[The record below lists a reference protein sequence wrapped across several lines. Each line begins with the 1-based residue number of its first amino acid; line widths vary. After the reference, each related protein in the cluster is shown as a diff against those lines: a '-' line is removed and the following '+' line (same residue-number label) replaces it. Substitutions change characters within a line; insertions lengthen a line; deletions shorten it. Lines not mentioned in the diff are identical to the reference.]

1 MSKVDLALNNLQRL
15 ICYKTNKSNP
25 IYLIYMHKKD
35 LSLNDRQ
42 WLICHQTKPKQM
54 KRNQNLPYM
63 TQSHF
68 IEGSHARIK
77 LLYSC
82 DTMSW
87 IYAHICIHT
96 CVCAPIPVC
105 VCVYV
110 YMYMCVCAHAH
121 THLHA
126 CTRTRTYTHIYMW
139 RDELDSAWVSN
150 FKC

>member
-1 MSKVDLALNNLQRL
+1 MYQELQYNFLKKCINSLLLIIEFKLFIRL
-15 ICYKTNKSNP
+15 E
-25 IYLIYMHKKD
+25 
-35 LSLNDRQ
+35 LSSTLT
-42 WLICHQTKPKQM
+42 LMKPAY
-54 KRNQNLPYM
+54 PY
-63 TQSHF
+63 
-68 IEGSHARIK
+68 K
-77 LLYSC
+77 LLYKHSHEKNWHWRSLNHTYHPSWRRLSICQHQDYC